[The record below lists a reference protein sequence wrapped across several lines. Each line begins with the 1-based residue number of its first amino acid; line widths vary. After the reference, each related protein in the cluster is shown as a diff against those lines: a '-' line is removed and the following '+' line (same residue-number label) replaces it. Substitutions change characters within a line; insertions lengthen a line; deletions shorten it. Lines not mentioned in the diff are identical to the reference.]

1 MKISKEEKNIIEQ
14 FIVPFFHFQKRFP
27 LMPGKNEENI
37 EAKILGINNEDL
49 KSARIKAQNNAK
61 KAALEL
67 LKEEKI
73 IEIIDNL
80 PFDGNETIIGFGDS
94 TTEDDQGWFQIL
106 KEILEITIDNAQF
119 NFINA
124 GISGNTTSEALR
136 RVDRDILLHEP
147 EWVIINLG
155 TFDLQR
161 LNIAQHRTLLPLS
174 ETWENLNSIQEVLTD
189 NISNEIVWIT
199 PTPIISE
206 LIEAHPF
213 YEFIIENKEVNQ
225 LLDIIAGKKGLI
237 VDPQGKRMG
246 KKPDPWNYIS
256 DGLNH
261 SLIGHINTT
270 RELLKGFA
278 SLKN

>member
-1 MKISKEEKNIIEQ
+1 MKSNKEKKTIIEQ
-14 FIVPFFHFQKRFP
+14 LILPYFHLEKRFP
-27 LMPGKNEENI
+27 LMPGKNEKNI

-49 KSARIKAQNNAK
+49 KSARAKAQNNAK

-67 LKEEKI
+67 LKEKDI
-73 IEIIDNL
+73 IELTQKL

-94 TTEDDQGWFQIL
+94 TTEDDQGWFQIF

-124 GISGNTTSEALR
+124 GISRNTTSDALR

-147 EWVIINLG
+147 DWVIINLG
-155 TFDLQR
+155 IYDLQR
-161 LNIAQHRTLLPLS
+161 LNIVQHRTLLPLS

-206 LIEAHPF
+206 LIETHPF

-225 LLDIIAGKKGLI
+225 LIDIIAGKKGVI
-237 VDPQGKRMG
+237 IDPQGKRMG
-246 KKPDPWNYIS
+246 KAPDPWNFVS

-261 SLIGHINTT
+261 SLAGHINTT

-278 SLKN
+278 SLGN